1 MKLKA
6 VPAVCGDDA
15 ETVNVVA
22 AAGFTV
28 IVPDVSVMEGVTVS
42 VAVSVCVP
50 AVFSVT
56 ENVPTPLVSV
66 ELAGNVATPSL
77 LVKCTVP
84 A

>member
-1 MKLKA
+1 MKA